1 VHGAPAE
8 FLAEL
13 TGAPCVVRKALMVT
27 VAGQGA
33 LRSSVGRESAVR
45 SRSGRT
51 AVMVGGAYWH
61 VCFGRSRLLYGA
73 GEPAR

>member
-1 VHGAPAE
+1 MHGAPAE

-13 TGAPCVVRKALMVT
+13 TGAPRVVRKALMVT

-33 LRSSVGRESAVR
+33 LRSSVGSRKCREVAFGSYR
-45 SRSGRT
+45 GDG
-51 AVMVGGAYWH
+51 GGAYWH